1 MGCDGIWE
9 RYDCQ
14 GMIDRITHARKKER
28 DEKKVL
34 SDLMDELLAKDT
46 S

>member
-1 MGCDGIWE
+1 MVNKIS
-9 RYDCQ
+9 Q
-14 GMIDRITHARKKER
+14 SRKKER

-34 SDLMDELLAKDT
+34 SSLMDELLAKDT